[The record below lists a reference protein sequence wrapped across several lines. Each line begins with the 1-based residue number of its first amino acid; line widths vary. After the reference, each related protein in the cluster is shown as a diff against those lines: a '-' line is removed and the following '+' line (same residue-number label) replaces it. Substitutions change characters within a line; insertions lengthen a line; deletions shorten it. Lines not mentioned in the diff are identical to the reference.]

1 MESIETLLK
10 EIENL
15 KSRNKKVEANKAW
28 ETSYTRKLWVA
39 ILTYSVILIFFIII
53 KIDNPYVGAIVP
65 TLWFIL
71 STFSLDFLKKI
82 WISKFY
88 SKQ

>member
-28 ETSYTRKLWVA
+28 ETSYTRKL
-39 ILTYSVILIFFIII
+39 
-53 KIDNPYVGAIVP
+53 
-65 TLWFIL
+65 
-71 STFSLDFLKKI
+71 
-82 WISKFY
+82 
-88 SKQ
+88 